1 MAAVPEI
8 SRNQL
13 QDAIKTTKSKFLNV
27 NPTELQD
34 HLYNSYTGI
43 SNILLKYRQGNGN
56 AGWSEELNDYTPE
69 ERQQLEGSMKQL
81 AGFIDPILL
90 GNNQPQQQQQPQKGG
105 ANLRPSVSHDAVISY
120 SDPFGPLNPDDISID
135 RTYKK
140 LKDFISGLDDKNRV
154 LAKTLGPFRF
164 IDEMRVDPK
173 IPLPPPL
180 PPLSIPA
187 KVIIPSIM
195 TFLELLRVF
204 VSFGPMSNDFL
215 RKTLSLVIAFADIAT
230 GSWKNAVLS
239 GLGAFGSYPL
249 LLGIMGKL
257 LNNTFELMSP
267 EIQTELSDTIFKGA
281 KSVFVGFWL
290 YLFSILSP
298 DFVRGI
304 VNTSLATLEK
314 PLEEFNKKMGALEE
328 KLEANLAPKGLH
340 VSLPKIPME
349 MLPSLDDIQNI
360 QILAARPEIYCSPE
374 FQQVIDPLMKIVPL
388 RLVLELLGVPTQADD
403 IATACKGVPTEIVE
417 SITEKLE
424 PKVEII
430 PGGPLN
436 FEAKLPKLPNI
447 PKLPNTRKI
456 AFPPTPVRKHKGGAK
471 KTRRS
476 KRSRRS
482 QR

>member
-436 FEAKLPKLPNI
+436 FESKL

-456 AFPPTPVRKHKGGAK
+456 AFPPTPVRKHKGGSK